1 MTLGLI
7 TLLSKAVAFLRD
19 VLLANYYG
27 ISSVSD
33 AYILATT
40 IPIIVFTI
48 FAATVNA
55 NYIPAYHQVNV
66 SFGKSGSD
74 KFTLN
79 ILNIFLVMVCF
90 IALLMFCFPSIFV
103 YMFASG
109 LDEPTNIKA
118 SKFLKI
124 TSLTLVMN
132 LVCNFVKNYLQANDK
147 FYHQVLAT
155 IPMNVIVAVGIFYS
169 FKNNDSDLMV
179 YGFLVGA
186 FVQLFVFIPAIKNLN
201 FRYSPSISYT
211 KETNIFFLMSIPI
224 VLQSFAIQINTVV
237 DQNVASLITSGG
249 VSSLSYAKQIENV
262 IYSLLIS
269 VVLMVSFSRI
279 SRAFAT
285 NNFSL
290 FQLLSINS
298 FLIMLAL
305 TLPASFGLFFFG
317 DYVVGVVYG
326 RGNFDQESVMI
337 TGGILKYASI
347 GIVFLA
353 FNQLFIKLFYIHKNT
368 KTPLYIY
375 VFSLSLNILLTL
387 FFYNYTDLGL
397 AGITLATS
405 VSYIFNM
412 FFLYY
417 WYDSLYGLKFEAEHW
432 GFFIKLLFSSTTMIL
447 LTKLFVSNAPYL
459 AERPL
464 VILFTCVFIYCCCLF
479 LTCGKEVKASLNYFG
494 S

>member
-1 MTLGLI
+1 M
-7 TLLSKAVAFLRD
+7 
-19 VLLANYYG
+19 
-27 ISSVSD
+27 SD

-40 IPIIVFTI
+40 IPIVVFTI
-48 FAATVNA
+48 FAASVNA

-66 SFGKSGSD
+66 SFGKASSD
-74 KFTLN
+74 NFTSN

-90 IALLMFCFPSIFV
+90 IALLMLISPSVFV

-109 LDEPTNIKA
+109 LDEPTNLMA
-118 SKFLKI
+118 SKFLKV

-132 LVCNFVKNYLQANDK
+132 LVFNLVKNYLQANDRY
-147 FYHQVLAT
+147 YHQILAT
-155 IPMNVIVAVGIFYS
+155 IPMNLIVAVGIFYS
-169 FKNNDSDLMV
+169 FRNNDSDLMV
-179 YGFLVGA
+179 YAFLVGSFA
-186 FVQLFVFIPAIKNLN
+186 QLLVLFPAIKNFN
-201 FRYSPSISYT
+201 FRYSLSISNS
-211 KETNIFFLMSIPI
+211 KETNMFFLMSIPI

-262 IYSLLIS
+262 VYSLLIS

-279 SRAFAT
+279 SKAFASS
-285 NNFSL
+285 NFSL
-290 FQLLSINS
+290 FRLLVNNS

-317 DYVVGVVYG
+317 DYVIEVVYG
-326 RGNFDQESVMI
+326 RGSFDQGSVII
-337 TGGILKYASI
+337 TAGILKYASV

-353 FNQLFIKLFYIHKNT
+353 LNQLFMKLFYIQKNT

-375 VFSLSLNILLTL
+375 LFSLSLNVLLTL

-397 AGITLATS
+397 PGITFATS
-405 VSYIFNM
+405 ISYIFNL

-417 WYDSLYGLKFEAEHW
+417 WYDSFYGLKFEVEHW
-432 GFFIKLLFSSTTMIL
+432 ISCLKLLFSSITMIL
-447 LTKLFVSNAPYL
+447 LTKLFCFNTHYL

-464 VILFTCVFIYCCCLF
+464 VILLTAVSIYCCCLF
-479 LTCGKEVKASLNYFG
+479 LLCRKEVKSSLDYFG